1 MADLR
6 KDDPP
11 RRDLATRV
19 EEQSE
24 RIAALSRELDT
35 LRQELAHR
43 EAAVRSSAEETL
55 RVRGELV
62 ETRNSASSARRLAQ
76 ELSEAREML
85 RVAEEALAEHGH
97 AAAAGA
103 SAGEFERL
111 RSEAAEAE
119 RLRAELTAAKQA
131 AEGGAAAEG
140 TRRITLEL
148 DETRENLRLAEEA
161 LAQQAPP
168 PDVSVMKGELDAVR
182 EDAARLAREIV
193 RLRKDLD
200 GKEADLTAARS
211 TGASGAGV
219 DEIRKDLTHTREEI
233 SRLHRELAD
242 HRMTN
247 RAVEAE
253 LLALQRASNEMIA
266 TQYLDDVLQ
275 SILSGVEDG
284 LGYDL
289 AILMVIDKMSGRF
302 FPQARAENALVAG
315 ARSDHQIV
323 VDRIRIPLTAEGS
336 ALAALIENPAVS
348 IHDSPQALFA
358 GAEPAE
364 DATRLSKYLTDM
376 GQRTFAAV
384 PMIVRG
390 ELAGALVCSRP
401 RDSISPRERESLQN
415 FSNQAGMAIENAQLV
430 NDMRRVRD
438 ELGRKND
445 ALVTT
450 NDKLVEAER
459 TKEALTSMM
468 VHDMKNPL
476 TSIRGYLELLL
487 DETEEKLPAELR
499 RHVRISYDSSGRLLD
514 MVRDLLDISKMED
527 RKLVPAS
534 EPLDLKTLIEAAQ
547 IEQSVLAKKS
557 NKTIELDVR
566 ADLPEVKGD
575 SDLIGRVLTNLLSNS
590 VKHTPK
596 GSVIRLFALPAEGHP
611 LAPVGAAVLIGIA
624 DNGEGIPKEY
634 HEKIFEKFG
643 TVELRKGGAP
653 KLSTGLGLT
662 FCRMAVEA
670 HGGKLW
676 LESEPGKGA
685 TFYVALR
692 TAPPSPT

>member
-19 EEQSE
+19 EEQGE

-35 LRQELAHR
+35 LKQELTRR
-43 EAAVRSSAEETL
+43 EADVRNAAEETL

-62 ETRNSASSARRLAQ
+62 ELRNSATNARRLAQ
-76 ELSEAREML
+76 DLAEAREGL
-85 RVAEEALAEHGH
+85 RVAEDALAEHGH
-97 AAAAGA
+97 AAASGA
-103 SAGEFERL
+103 NAVDVERL
-111 RSEAAEAE
+111 RDVAAEAE
-119 RLRAELTAAKQA
+119 RLRTELAAVKEA
-131 AEGGAAAEG
+131 AGTGGA
-140 TRRITLEL
+140 RRITQEL
-148 DETRENLRLAEEA
+148 DQTRENLRLAEEA
-161 LAQQAPP
+161 LAQQAPL
-168 PDVSVMKGELDAVR
+168 PDVAAMKGELDAVR
-182 EDAARLAREIV
+182 EDAARLAREVV

-200 GKEADLTAARS
+200 ARDADLTAAREK
-211 TGASGAGV
+211 GASGPGV

-233 SRLHRELAD
+233 SRLHRELAE
-242 HRMTN
+242 HRTTN

-266 TQYLDDVLQ
+266 TQYLDEVLQ

-289 AILMVIDKMSGRF
+289 AILMVLDKMSGRF
-302 FPQARAENALVAG
+302 FPQARAENALVSG
-315 ARSDHQIV
+315 ARSDHQII
-323 VDRIRIPLTAEGS
+323 VDRIRIPLGAEGS
-336 ALAALIENPAVS
+336 ALSALIDNPAVS
-348 IHDSPQALFA
+348 IHSSPHALFA

-364 DATRLSKYLTDM
+364 DAARLGQYLSDM

-384 PMIVRG
+384 PMVVRG
-390 ELAGALVCSRP
+390 ERALPHVCSRP

-438 ELGRKND
+438 ELSRKND
-445 ALVTT
+445 ALGTT

-487 DETEEKLPAELR
+487 DEPSEKLPDELR

-527 RKLVPAS
+527 RKLQPAS
-534 EPLDLKTLIEAAQ
+534 DVLDLKSLIEAAH

-575 SDLIGRVLTNLLSNS
+575 PDLIGRVLTNLLSNS

-596 GSVIRLFALPAEGHP
+596 GAVIRLSVLPAEGHP

-662 FCRMAVEA
+662 FCRMAIEA

-685 TFYVALR
+685 TFYVSLR
-692 TAPPSPT
+692 PAPPS